1 MKNTFTIL
9 ILLAELLFSHAAISQ
24 HTHADGSVHEDHDH
38 GSETEPEEKAYMTSE
53 AEDGKYE
60 LLLRYNTI
68 EAGHDAHLTLF
79 ISDYNTNAPI
89 AGAKIQLV
97 VREDVKNQ
105 LLLSETSA
113 GTWDVSGVFKSNSDY
128 SIAVIVN
135 SVNGE
140 SNMILEHIQVGLHND
155 EVADEHHHHWY
166 TSVWFVSL
174 VSIIGGMLLLF
185 LLQKMLGKKSG
196 RLTTIALLV
205 LAFIPSQPTISL
217 AHEGHD
223 HEEEKKNK
231 LFGSEFEIQKDTQF
245 IMDMLTQKIDEG
257 QEVMTQNFFGT
268 VLPGSSGQAAITA
281 PQNGRILS
289 LNTSVGSKVKAGQLL
304 VVIEGFIDAPAA
316 MNIQAEKNNLQAEVE
331 AARKECERLES
342 IKDIIAKKDLDEAQA
357 RYKKA
362 QDNLELFKSRSGTR
376 IELKAPIDGV
386 VDNFTLSIGASVL
399 QGETL
404 FTVVNP
410 AVVYVDAQIY
420 GDASAVVST
429 AKEFKV
435 ATAQGKELS
444 AKLLAVPQT
453 LHPSNQSQHVM
464 FVVDNSERILKIGEY
479 ITMKALIPTSKETI
493 VIPASAITEVD
504 GKTAVYIKR
513 AAEKYEMQIVNL
525 TGESNA
531 MVNVSKGLKPGDR
544 VIVHGT
550 YQAKMIYLNR

>member
-1 MKNTFTIL
+1 MKSTFTIL

-38 GSETEPEEKAYMTSE
+38 SSETEPEEKTYMTSE

-105 LLLSETSA
+105 LLLSETSS
-113 GTWDVSGVFKSNSDY
+113 GTWDISGVFKTNSVY
-128 SIAVIVN
+128 SIAAIVN
-135 SVNGE
+135 GVHGE
-140 SNMILEHIQVGLHND
+140 SSMILEDIHVGLHND
-155 EVADEHHHHWY
+155 EAADEHHHHWY
-166 TSVWFVSL
+166 TSVWFVAL
-174 VSIIGGMLLLF
+174 ISIIGGMLLLL
-185 LLQKMLGKKSG
+185 LLQKMLGKKTG

-205 LAFIPSQPTISL
+205 LAFIPSQPTTSL

-223 HEEEKKNK
+223 HEDEKEKKS
-231 LFGSEFEIQKDTQF
+231 FGSEFEIQKDTQF
-245 IMDMLTQKIDEG
+245 LMDMLTQKIDEG

-268 VLPGSSGQAAITA
+268 VLPGSSGQAQITT

-289 LNTSVGSKVKAGQLL
+289 LHTSVGSTVRAGQLL

-464 FVVDNSERILKIGEY
+464 FVVDNSEQILKIGEY

-531 MVNVSKGLKPGDR
+531 MVNVSKGLKAGDR